1 MLGGSARSEFVKQEK
16 QRSRK
21 DVPYALKSIHVDRV
35 RDTVYRMELMN
46 EIVILQTLDHP
57 NIVKAI
63 ETFDYHNRL
72 YLVLELCSG
81 GDLYSRDPYD
91 EEQACGIVYSIVDAV
106 SYMHSKGITHRD
118 LKFENIMFGHPSTYS
133 VKVIDF
139 GLSRKYAMKEHLH
152 DTVGTVYTMAPE
164 VLKGDYTSKVDMWSI
179 GVIAFML
186 LSSSLPFY
194 GKNRKQVVRRI
205 LRGSFSFKGDRWNRI
220 SSAAK
225 DFICKALSKEPHE
238 RSSPKEAL
246 RLQWLKRL
254 HSDVPVS
261 WLLMDNVS
269 ASIRSFATYGKLKK
283 LALLVVAY
291 KSTDEE
297 LGFLRK
303 IFFKFDITKNG
314 EIGIVEFKE
323 AMTVYQYTDE
333 ELEFMFQ
340 ALDLDCTGKVHYS
353 EFLAGSLEAHGNID
367 ESRIAEAFDRL
378 DSDDSGF
385 ITAEN
390 LRDFIGHN
398 ISLEYF
404 YSIIE
409 EADQTKN
416 HKIDYQEFLDLWNE
430 KSTSSLQDAMVDV
443 FKRRETFESE
453 DLDMDMSSSISFAS
467 SDDDDPLGAS
477 IQHPEGKGSYFFA
490 KEKEKSMRGVWL

>member
-1 MLGGSARSEFVKQEK
+1 
-16 QRSRK
+16 
-21 DVPYALKSIHVDRV
+21 
-35 RDTVYRMELMN
+35 
-46 EIVILQTLDHP
+46 
-57 NIVKAI
+57 
-63 ETFDYHNRL
+63 
-72 YLVLELCSG
+72 
-81 GDLYSRDPYD
+81 
-91 EEQACGIVYSIVDAV
+91 
-106 SYMHSKGITHRD
+106 
-118 LKFENIMFGHPSTYS
+118 
-133 VKVIDF
+133 
-139 GLSRKYAMKEHLH
+139 
-152 DTVGTVYTMAPE
+152 
-164 VLKGDYTSKVDMWSI
+164 
-179 GVIAFML
+179 
-186 LSSSLPFY
+186 
-194 GKNRKQVVRRI
+194 
-205 LRGSFSFKGDRWNRI
+205 
-220 SSAAK
+220 
-225 DFICKALSKEPHE
+225 
-238 RSSPKEAL
+238 
-246 RLQWLKRL
+246 
-254 HSDVPVS
+254 
-261 WLLMDNVS
+261 MDNVS

-314 EIGIVEFKE
+314 EISIVEFKE

-340 ALDLDCTGKVHYS
+340 ALDIDCTGKVHYS

-404 YSIIE
+404 DSIIE

-430 KSTSSLQDAMVDV
+430 KSTSNLQDAMVDV

-467 SDDDDPLGAS
+467 SDDDDPLGMS